1 MKNQWLAVVAIAGFC
16 LTPLSSLAQV
26 NVSALNLK
34 LQESVQAQNWGQA
47 IQIIDQLLIA
57 TPERAAELKPYRAR
71 LLQLQQA
78 GVKVAPKPG
87 TTAIPSRPTPAILGQ
102 VPIKRRQ
109 GGIAIVDVTFNRRV
123 PFEMLV
129 DSGASSTVIT
139 RQMASALGITPANI
153 VQTVQVSTA
162 NGRTVLPVV
171 YVDQIELAGLSI
183 SQVPVLVGGA
193 EMEIGLL
200 GQDFLRNYD
209 VTIRQ
214 NLIEFHPRR

>member
-87 TTAIPSRPTPAILGQ
+87 TTATPSRPTPAILGQ

-109 GGIAIVDVTFNRRV
+109 GGIAIVDVTFNRRA

-139 RQMASALGITPANI
+139 RQMASAWASPRPILSRRFRCLP
-153 VQTVQVSTA
+153 QT
-162 NGRTVLPVV
+162 
-171 YVDQIELAGLSI
+171 
-183 SQVPVLVGGA
+183 A
-193 EMEIGLL
+193 EPSCQWFMLTRL
-200 GQDFLRNYD
+200 N
-209 VTIRQ
+209 
-214 NLIEFHPRR
+214 